1 MKRLLAIAV
10 LVLVGMGLYAQ
21 TTDVTQNR
29 YGSQVKDVINSN
41 NDVIDNNA
49 SAVDSLRAGTIG
61 GSSEVTTLRDSLIVL
76 ETNQG
81 TLRDSVIINATQLQD
96 SLFHSRTSTD
106 SDSIDL
112 ADKGGKIY
120 MNHSDTDTITLRT
133 NAAVHFPLETEITII
148 QWGTGQTN
156 IEAEG
161 GVTINSADGALN
173 LRVQYSAATLIK
185 KDTDVWLLIGD
196 IE

>member
-1 MKRLLAIAV
+1 MKRLIIPLIL
-10 LVLVGMGLYAQ
+10 LVCGMVGHSQ
-21 TTDVTQNR
+21 TTDVIQNR
-29 YGSQVKDVINSN
+29 YGSQVKDIINSN
-41 NDVIDNNA
+41 NDVIDNN
-49 SAVDSLRAGTIG
+49 T
-61 GSSEVTTLRDSLIVL
+61 
-76 ETNQG
+76 
-81 TLRDSVIINATQLQD
+81 TQLQD

-112 ADKGGKIY
+112 TDKGGKIY

-133 NAAVHFPLETEITII
+133 NAAVQFPLETEITII
-148 QWGTGQTN
+148 QWGSGQTN

-185 KDTDVWLLIGD
+185 KDTDVWILVGD